1 MTRALA
7 PMSTD
12 EFEVVRFAEH
22 AGSILSIAAGK
33 AKNLFGA
40 LLDRAAARPVVITKN
55 DRPAVVV
62 IEADRYLTLL
72 RDQEEL
78 LTRKAVEISETQGF
92 IGPDATAELNAEIRR
107 RAAIG

>member
-1 MTRALA
+1 MSRALA

-12 EFEVVRFAEH
+12 EFELVHFAEH
-22 AGSILSIAAGK
+22 AGSILAIAAGK
-33 AKNLFGA
+33 AKNLFGV
-40 LLDRAAARPVVITKN
+40 LLDRAAGRPVVITKN

-62 IEADRYLTLL
+62 LQAERYLALL

-78 LTRKAVEISETQGF
+78 LTRKAVEIADSQGF
-92 IGPDATAELNAEIRR
+92 IGPDATDELNQGIRR

>member
-12 EFEVVRFAEH
+12 DFEVVRFAEH

-62 IEADRYLTLL
+62 VEADRYLALL

-78 LTRKAVEISETQGF
+78 LTRKAVEIAATQGF
-92 IGPDATAELNAEIRR
+92 IGEDATAELNTEIKR